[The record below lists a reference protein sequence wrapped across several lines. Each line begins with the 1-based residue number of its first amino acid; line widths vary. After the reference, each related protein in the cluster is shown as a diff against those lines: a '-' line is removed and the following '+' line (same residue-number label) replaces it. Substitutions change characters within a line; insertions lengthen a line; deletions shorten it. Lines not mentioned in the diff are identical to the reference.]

1 MKAIKTNK
9 NNYALLLTNEE
20 VAQMM
25 ALFIKNESKK
35 SVKVSVTKKEDPMR
49 GFKKLTRAF
58 FLEIQK
64 IWGDQPVFV
73 NEAKFQAL
81 RKKHFIFTYTTPLIT
96 LEKRGLAVIQ
106 KKANG
111 RMESFLLSG
120 NLI

>member
-35 SVKVSVTKKEDPMR
+35 PVKVSVTKKEDPMR
-49 GFKKLTRAF
+49 NFKKMTKEF

-64 IWGDQPVFV
+64 VWGDQPVLV
-73 NEAKFQAL
+73 NEPKFQAL
-81 RKKHFIFTYTTPLIT
+81 RKKHFIFTYVTPLRT

-106 KKANG
+106 TKKNG

>member
-25 ALFIKNESKK
+25 TLFIKNESKK
-35 SVKVSVTKKEDPMR
+35 PKVISVKREDPMR
-49 GFKKLTRAF
+49 GFKKMTREF
-58 FLEIQK
+58 FLEIKK
-64 IWGDQPVFV
+64 IWGDNPVPV
-73 NEAKFQAL
+73 NEARFQAL
-81 RKKHFIFTYTTPLIT
+81 RKKHFIFTYTTPLRT

-106 KKANG
+106 TKKNG

-120 NLI
+120 NLN